1 MLESL
6 WTAPVSWRRRRLL
19 PLSAGDVSLS
29 ALSSKLDRI
38 AYGIFPLLEPGYA
51 SNEDDVG
58 RVQKVAS
65 PRASAQGNGTC
76 ELLGFIHGHEHGGGL
91 GSSKVPRPEHVQLTL
106 RFRAWLTASVG
117 RQGEYGMRDTLKT
130 TWDAGGPYERF
141 VGRWSRLVA
150 SAFLAWLA
158 VPAGRS
164 WADVGCGT
172 GALTESILTQC
183 APTTVIGIDRSEGF
197 LAEARHHTTDARVRF
212 LVGDAT
218 ALPLDAATCDV
229 TASGLV
235 LHFVADPPTMV
246 HEMIRVTKLGGTV
259 AAYVWDYAGG
269 MEMLRCFWDAAVAVT
284 PQDTHLDQ
292 AERFPL
298 CQPAPLTRL
307 WQDLGLKAVTVRAMT
322 IPTVFHDFDDYWT
335 PFLGKQGA
343 APTYLAAVDTET
355 QEQIRA
361 VLQSRL
367 GSGPDGTIALTA
379 RAWAIQGL
387 V

>member
-1 MLESL
+1 
-6 WTAPVSWRRRRLL
+6 
-19 PLSAGDVSLS
+19 
-29 ALSSKLDRI
+29 
-38 AYGIFPLLEPGYA
+38 
-51 SNEDDVG
+51 
-58 RVQKVAS
+58 
-65 PRASAQGNGTC
+65 
-76 ELLGFIHGHEHGGGL
+76 
-91 GSSKVPRPEHVQLTL
+91 
-106 RFRAWLTASVG
+106 
-117 RQGEYGMRDTLKT
+117 MRDKLET

-183 APTTVIGIDRSEGF
+183 APNVVIGIDRSEAF
-197 LAEARHHTTDARVRF
+197 EAEARRHSTDAPVRF
-212 LVGDAT
+212 QVGDAT

-229 TASGLV
+229 TVSGLV
-235 LHFVADPPTMV
+235 LHFVSDPPAMAR
-246 HEMIRVTKLGGTV
+246 EMFRVTKPGGTV
-259 AAYVWDYAGG
+259 AAYVWDYVGG
-269 MEMLRCFWDAAVAVT
+269 MEMLRFFWDAAVAVS
-284 PQDTHLDQ
+284 PQDTQMDQ

-298 CQPAPLTRL
+298 CQPAPLTTL
-307 WQDLGLKAVTVRAMT
+307 WQDLGLTAVTVRAIT

-343 APTYLAAVDTET
+343 APTYLASVDAET

-367 GSGPDGTIALTA
+367 VPAPDGSIALTA
-379 RAWAIQGL
+379 RAWAIQGI